1 MFFLCHYTQI
11 NPKINPCG
19 INFAN
24 KGAVC
29 NTLRLMWAIGIGS
42 FVILTSNLSYET
54 VEKAESFW
62 TDGHAYKYGHH
73 GELLFGR

>member
-19 INFAN
+19 INFAT

-42 FVILTSNLSYET
+42 FVILTSN
-54 VEKAESFW
+54 K
-62 TDGHAYKYGHH
+62 
-73 GELLFGR
+73 